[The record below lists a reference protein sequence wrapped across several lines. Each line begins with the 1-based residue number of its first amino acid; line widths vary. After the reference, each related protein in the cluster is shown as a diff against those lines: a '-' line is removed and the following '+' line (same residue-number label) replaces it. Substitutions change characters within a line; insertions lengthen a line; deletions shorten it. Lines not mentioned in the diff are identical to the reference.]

1 VYANRLQLAES
12 EARVQQLQE
21 QLAVAQEQAQQLE
34 ARGSVLAAER
44 DAATRNLLRAET
56 ELNDVGEYS
65 TKMFRQV
72 SKEGLLRQP
81 TFCVAGVERRVM
93 SVVISAARLSARQQL
108 SSNFRITKNALHMLA
123 GAAG

>member
-1 VYANRLQLAES
+1 MYATRLQLAES

-21 QLAVAQEQAQQLE
+21 QLAAALEQAQQLE

-81 TFCVAGVERRVM
+81 MCLCCTAWNAG
-93 SVVISAARLSARQQL
+93 S
-108 SSNFRITKNALHMLA
+108 
-123 GAAG
+123 